1 MSYAGEATYAERRPN
16 NRPISMPVIPTIAA
30 VVSGCCRAKSHISP
44 VILLRVSRAI
54 EASRSHVGSHHGNL
68 PDIPQSAGTKSCTN
82 GGHNGICLRLLNDRK
97 KR

>member
-44 VILLRVSRAI
+44 VILLRISFI
-54 EASRSHVGSHHGNL
+54 EHAADPDLGTVASEAEV
-68 PDIPQSAGTKSCTN
+68 
-82 GGHNGICLRLLNDRK
+82 
-97 KR
+97 